1 MDFNKH
7 YENLKTMTPQEM
19 LQSTGA
25 LFLLVLTIISIAGFI
40 VVARAAA
47 RRGDMMQNTIS
58 VTATG
63 ETYATPD
70 LAELSFTITK
80 EDKEV
85 SKAQTYVT
93 NKMNEVLALLEKSGV
108 NKKDVTTTSLSA
120 NPKYEW
126 HNGICS
132 TNGYCGEGKQV
143 LVGYEASH
151 SVSVRIHDLDKSG
164 EILQLLGTADVTN
177 ISGPNFTFE
186 DPEAAKNSARE
197 EAIQKARIK
206 AKSMAKAMG
215 VRLGKIVSFNEDGM
229 GGGYP
234 MPMYEALSSRD
245 MAVTASAGALQKN
258 VTPVATI
265 AVGDNQVSSTVT
277 IVYKIK

>member
-1 MDFNKH
+1 MNFKQQYD
-7 YENLKTMTPQEM
+7 NLKNMSALEM
-19 LQSTGA
+19 LHSSGA
-25 LFLLVLTIISIAGFI
+25 LFLVVLTIISIAGFI
-40 VVARAAA
+40 VVARSAT

-70 LAELSFTITK
+70 IAEFTFSVTK

-85 SKAQTYVT
+85 SLAQTFVT
-93 NKMNEVLALLEKSGV
+93 KKMNDILAQLEKAGID
-108 NKKDVTTTSLSA
+108 KKDITTTSLSA

-126 HNGICS
+126 HNGICRA
-132 TNGYCGEGKQV
+132 GYCPEGKQV
-143 LVGYEASH
+143 LTGYEASH
-151 SVSVRIHDLDKSG
+151 TVSVRLHNLDKSG

-177 ISGPNFTFE
+177 LNGPNFTFE
-186 DPEAAKNSARE
+186 DPEQAKNAARE
-197 EAIQKARIK
+197 EAIAKARTK

-215 VRLGKIVSFNEDGM
+215 VHLGKIVSFNEDGM

-234 MPMYEALSSRD
+234 MPMYEALSSD
-245 MAVTASAGALQKN
+245 MTVTSGAAMMKQA
-258 VTPVATI
+258 TPVATI

-277 IVYKIK
+277 IIYKIR